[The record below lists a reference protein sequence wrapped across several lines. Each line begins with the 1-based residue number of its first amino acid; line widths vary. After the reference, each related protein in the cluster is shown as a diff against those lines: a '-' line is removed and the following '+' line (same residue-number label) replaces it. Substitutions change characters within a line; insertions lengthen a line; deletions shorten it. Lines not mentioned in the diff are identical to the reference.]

1 MTDIAVLLYGYPGM
15 YGFGR
20 YGMYF
25 DPTYVL
31 ILIGVVLSLIA
42 SAKVKSTYAK
52 YQRVESRSHMTGAK
66 TADRLLKAN
75 GIYDVRI
82 EHVSGNLTDH
92 YDPSKKVLR
101 LSDSVYGNSSVAAVS
116 VAAHE
121 VGHCIQHSK
130 NYAPLTIRSK
140 LVPIAN
146 FGSQASWLFIIAGL
160 IFGSASWL
168 IDFGIILFSLAVLF
182 QIVTLPVEFN
192 ASRRALETLSDN
204 GILYTEEVGMGRKV
218 LRAAALTYVAS
229 AATAILQLLR
239 IVLLFGNRNRD

>member
-1 MTDIAVLLYGYPGM
+1 MFYYYDWTMILLVPVIIFTIYAQTKVSSNYN
-15 YGFGR
+15 R
-20 YGMYF
+20 YSQVRTARGI
-25 DPTYVL
+25 T
-31 ILIGVVLSLIA
+31 GVQAAQEIM
-42 SAKVKSTYAK
+42 
-52 YQRVESRSHMTGAK
+52 R
-66 TADRLLKAN
+66 AN
-75 GIYDVRI
+75 GINVPI
-82 EHVSGNLTDH
+82 EVISGRLTDH

-239 IVLLFGNRNRD
+239 LVLLFGNRNRD

>member
-1 MTDIAVLLYGYPGM
+1 ML
-15 YGFGR
+15 F
-20 YGMYF
+20 F
-25 DPTYVL
+25 
-31 ILIGVVLSLIA
+31 
-42 SAKVKSTYAK
+42 
-52 YQRVESRSHMTGAK
+52 
-66 TADRLLKAN
+66 RLLLLQKN
-75 GIYDVRI
+75 NTDKD

-168 IDFGIILFSLAVLF
+168 VDFGRILFSLAGAF
-182 QIVTLPVEFN
+182 SDSY
-192 ASRRALETLSDN
+192 AS
-204 GILYTEEVGMGRKV
+204 GR
-218 LRAAALTYVAS
+218 
-229 AATAILQLLR
+229 I
-239 IVLLFGNRNRD
+239 